1 MATKKLGYKLDFA
14 HQTITLTADF
24 AEKANNPRNAE
35 YKLLRQFQHDFPA
48 FEIVRRT
55 HATPSRYHNS
65 DGSTT
70 KHNQRKNLSYKN
82 MERYITSISRKDDTD
97 YLEAF
102 YEIRS
107 KAEDMCASPYS
118 VVSAWF
124 MRQFPKFRSNPLFYI
139 DNQPEI
145 IDFSAILERAKKKPV
160 QTKAEET
167 A

>member
-1 MATKKLGYKLDFA
+1 MAKTSKGYKLDFA
-14 HQTITLTADF
+14 HQTITLTAAF
-24 AEKANNPRNAE
+24 AENANNPESDE
-35 YKLLRQFQHDFPA
+35 YKLLCLLKKDFPT
-48 FEIVRRT
+48 FSIVRRT
-55 HATPSRYHNS
+55 HATPSRYRNS

-70 KHNQRKNLSYKN
+70 TRNKHSGLTYERMEQFICALSP
-82 MERYITSISRKDDTD
+82 KDDTD

-102 YEIRS
+102 YEIRA

-118 VVSAWF
+118 VVSKWF

-139 DNQPEI
+139 DNQPDI
-145 IDFSAILERAKKKPV
+145 IDFSEALERAKKKPV